1 MPECPRCHQAVKHQ
15 AVTCPYCRMPLKAHG
30 HVGIPLHY
38 ATGDQPLCAT
48 CAYDEDDT
56 CTLPKRPDARDCSL
70 YCDRTQSSPNATP
83 GYTTEFQ
90 IRTWL
95 KRNLVWLALIGLII
109 LSLVVT
115 IMR

>member
-1 MPECPRCHQAVKHQ
+1 
-15 AVTCPYCRMPLKAHG
+15 MPLKAHG

-56 CTLPKRPDARDCSL
+56 CTLSKRPNAKDCSL
-70 YCDRTQSSPNATP
+70 YCDRTQPSPTTAQ
-83 GYTTEFQ
+83 GYTAEFQ
-90 IRTWL
+90 VKTWL
-95 KRNLVWLALIGLII
+95 KRHLGWIALIGLII
-109 LSLVVT
+109 LSVLVT

>member
-1 MPECPRCHQAVKHQ
+1 
-15 AVTCPYCRMPLKAHG
+15 MPLKAHG